1 MDDAL
6 GEACSGLSDVPQQP
20 GPHER
25 GPHQA
30 PNWYAQRA
38 VPGRSH
44 PVTAVAERRVLR
56 RDRRRWRRILAL
68 SERMTWGAVSDA
80 LRGDW
85 LALEEALHAHW
96 MAIAIEHYNLGVE
109 AGRKAALREH
119 ACDDGGRARP
129 RDPLERARALVAAI
143 AEALEEV

>member
-1 MDDAL
+1 MDYAL
-6 GEACSGLSDVPQQP
+6 TPGSAALSDPQQP
-20 GPHER
+20 RLTLRER
-25 GPHQA
+25 GARYA
-30 PNWYAQRA
+30 PNWYGGQA

-44 PVTAVAERRVLR
+44 PVTAEAERRVLR

-68 SERMTWGAVSDA
+68 SERMASLRHEA
-80 LRGDW
+80 LKNDW

-109 AGRKAALREH
+109 AGRKAAQQAQTDED
-119 ACDDGGRARP
+119 AASV

-143 AEALEEV
+143 AEALDEV